1 MKTVTVLGAGLAGSE
16 CAWQLAK
23 RGINVKLI
31 EMKPVK
37 MTPAHTSPNFAEL
50 VCSNS
55 LRSDELTNAVGLLK
69 AEMRAMGS
77 LIMESADANKV
88 AAGGALAVDREGF
101 SKYITD
107 KLKSLPNVEVVSA
120 DGDPGG
126 RGRHRDRPPV
136 KRRYRR
142 EDSRPLSGQRP
153 AFL

>member
-1 MKTVTVLGAGLAGSE
+1 MS
-16 CAWQLAK
+16 
-23 RGINVKLI
+23 
-31 EMKPVK
+31 
-37 MTPAHTSPNFAEL
+37 S
-50 VCSNS
+50 
-55 LRSDELTNAVGLLK
+55 TNAVGLLK
-69 AEMRAMGS
+69 AEMRAMA

-120 DGDPGG
+120 EATEIPEGEVVIATG
-126 RGRHRDRPPV
+126 PPV